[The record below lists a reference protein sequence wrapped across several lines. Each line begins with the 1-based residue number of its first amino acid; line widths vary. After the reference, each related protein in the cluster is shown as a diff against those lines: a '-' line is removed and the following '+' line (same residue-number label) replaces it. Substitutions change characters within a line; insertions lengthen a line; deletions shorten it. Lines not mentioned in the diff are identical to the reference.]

1 MNQTTSEV
9 ILGDSL
15 DSMKRV
21 ESVSVDLVYLDPPF
35 FTNRHHSAVTRDRT
49 KKFSFSDVW
58 NDLREYAEF
67 MEIRLREVYR
77 VLKDSGSVFVHCD
90 KNANFLLRALLDNL
104 FGSEQFRSEII
115 WTYRRWSNS
124 ARGLMPAHQ
133 TLLFYSKSDHFKFN
147 RIYCAY
153 SETTNV
159 DQILQLRTRDAH
171 GVCAYA
177 TNQDGEN
184 IYCDEKKGVPLSD
197 VWEIPFLNPK
207 AKERTGYP
215 TQKPILLLERVIEI
229 ATAPGDLVLDPF
241 CGSGTTLVAAK
252 ILGRRSIGLD
262 SSEEAVNLARQRLT
276 APEKTESA
284 LLQKGRAAYANADK
298 DALSLIQGLDLVPV
312 QRNTGIDAFLKIN
325 NENSLVPV
333 RVQRQDEALSEAAH
347 KLYRAAKSK
356 NAIRAILIRTN
367 DNTNL
372 LFETPLPESIIVVD
386 APAFQIKQKLSEIV
400 ANLVTAHTASKVL
413 HTDAPKAVRG

>member
-15 DSMKRV
+15 VTMKGIK
-21 ESVSVDLVYLDPPF
+21 SASIDLVYLDPPF
-35 FTNRHHSAVTRDRT
+35 FTNRHHFAVTRDRT

-58 NDLREYAEF
+58 NDLSEYAEF
-67 MEIRLREVYR
+67 MKIRLLEVHR
-77 VLKDSGSVFVHCD
+77 VLKDTGSVFVHCD

-115 WTYRRWSNS
+115 WMYRRWSNS
-124 ARGLMPAHQ
+124 AKGLMPAHQ

-159 DQILQLRTRDAH
+159 DQILQLRARDTH
-171 GVCAYA
+171 GVTAYA
-177 TNQDGEN
+177 TNRDGG
-184 IYCDEKKGVPLSD
+184 IVYCNEKKGVPLSD

-229 ATAPGDLVLDPF
+229 ATDPGDLVLDPF

-252 ILGRRSIGLD
+252 ILGRSSIGLD
-262 SSEEAVNLARQRLT
+262 SSEEAVDLAKQRLT

-298 DALSLIQGLDLVPV
+298 DALSLLQGLDLVPV
-312 QRNTGIDAFLKIN
+312 QRNAGIDAFLKITS
-325 NENSLVPV
+325 ESSLIPV
-333 RVQRQDEALSEAAH
+333 RVQRHNEALSEAAH
-347 KLYRAAKSK
+347 KLSRAIISK
-356 NAIRAILIRTN
+356 NVIRAILIRTH
-367 DNTNL
+367 DDTKL
-372 LFETPLPESIIVVD
+372 LFGDQLSKSIIVVD
-386 APAFQIKQKLSEIV
+386 APAFQIKQKMSEIV
-400 ANLVTAHTASKVL
+400 ANLVSTHLANKALLTDATKTAH
-413 HTDAPKAVRG
+413 R